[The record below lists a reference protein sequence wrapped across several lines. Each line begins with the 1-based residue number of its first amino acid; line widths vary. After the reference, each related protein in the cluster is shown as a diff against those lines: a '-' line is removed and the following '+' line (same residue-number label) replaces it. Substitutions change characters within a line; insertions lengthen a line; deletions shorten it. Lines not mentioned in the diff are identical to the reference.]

1 MNKIIVAGGTGFIG
15 SHLVKKFLDEGHKVF
30 ILDANINYFYPLD
43 DFTIKNLEW
52 RNKNL
57 IKDAKIFKFN
67 LNDINELR
75 RTIDEINPTHIV
87 NLAALPLAKNAI
99 SDTDDAF
106 NSIIVNAK
114 NFMEIL
120 RDKKSNTKFIH
131 ISSSMIYGDFEKEPN
146 FEEASKD
153 PKEIYGSFKYASEVI
168 VKGYAKIFDINLNI
182 IRPTAVYGPTDNNR
196 RVIQTFI
203 EKALKNETIYANNP
217 ENNYLDF
224 TYVDDAA
231 EGIKCV
237 TLAETPKNEAFNISY
252 GKANSIM
259 TMINIL
265 REYFPNLKFEA
276 QNKDTFYPK
285 RGSLDISKV
294 KKYTSYHPKTDLK
307 SGIKKYID
315 FINSNLI

>member
-67 LNDINELR
+67 LNDIDELR

-146 FEEASKD
+146 FEEASKN

-168 VKGYAKIFDINLNI
+168 VQGYAKIFDINLNI

-217 ENNYLDF
+217 ENNFLDF

-265 REYFPNLKFEA
+265 REYFPKLKFEA

-285 RGSLDISKV
+285 RGSLDISKA
-294 KKYTSYHPKTDLK
+294 KKYTNYQPKTDLK

-315 FINSNLI
+315 FINSNLK

>member
-1 MNKIIVAGGTGFIG
+1 MNRIIIAGGTGFIG
-15 SHLVKKFLDEGHKVF
+15 SHLVKKLLDSNNEVF

-43 DFTIKNLEW
+43 DFSVKNLEW

-57 IKDAKIFKFN
+57 IKGSKIFKFN

-106 NSIIVNAK
+106 NSIIINAK

-120 RDKKSNTKFIH
+120 RDRKSNTKFIH

-146 FEEASKD
+146 LEEASKN

-168 VKGYAKIFDINLNI
+168 VQGYAKIFDINLNI

-203 EKALKNETIYANNP
+203 EKAIKNETIYANNP
-217 ENNYLDF
+217 ENNFLDF
-224 TYVDDAA
+224 TYIDDIA

-294 KKYTSYHPKTDLK
+294 KKYTDYKPQTDLK

-315 FINSNLI
+315 FINLNLK

>member
-1 MNKIIVAGGTGFIG
+1 MNRIIVAGGTGFIG
-15 SHLVKKFLDEGHKVF
+15 SHLVKKFIDEGHQVF

-52 RNKNL
+52 RDKNL
-57 IKDAKIFKFN
+57 TKGAKIFKFN

-75 RTIDEINPTHIV
+75 RVMDEINPTHIV

-106 NSIIVNAK
+106 NSIIINAK

-131 ISSSMIYGDFEKEPN
+131 ISSSMIYGDFQKEPN
-146 FEEASKD
+146 FEEALKD

-168 VKGYAKIFDINLNI
+168 VKGYARIFDINLNI

-203 EKALKNETIYANNP
+203 EKALKDETIYANNP
-217 ENNYLDF
+217 ENNFLDF

-259 TMINIL
+259 DMINIL
-265 REYFPNLKFEA
+265 KEYFPHLKFKS
-276 QNKDTFYPK
+276 QDKDTFYPK

-294 KKYTSYHPKTDLK
+294 KKYTNYQPKTDLK
-307 SGIKKYID
+307 SGIKKYIN
-315 FINSNLI
+315 FINSNLK

>member
-168 VKGYAKIFDINLNI
+168 VKGYAQIFDINLNI

-203 EKALKNETIYANNP
+203 EKAIKNETIYANNP
-217 ENNYLDF
+217 ENNFLDF
-224 TYVDDAA
+224 TYIDDIA

-294 KKYTSYHPKTDLK
+294 KKYTDYKPQTDLK

-315 FINSNLI
+315 FINSNLK

>member
-168 VKGYAKIFDINLNI
+168 VKGYAQIFDINLNI

-285 RGSLDISKV
+285 RGSLDISKA
-294 KKYTSYHPKTDLK
+294 KKYTNYQPETDLK

-315 FINSNLI
+315 FINSNLK

>member
-1 MNKIIVAGGTGFIG
+1 MNRIIVAGGTGFIG
-15 SHLVKKFLDEGHKVF
+15 SHLVKKLLDENNEVF

-52 RNKNL
+52 RKKNL
-57 IKDAKIFKFN
+57 IKDTKIFKFN
-67 LNDINELR
+67 LNDVNELR
-75 RTIDEINPTHIV
+75 RAIKEINPTHIV

-106 NSIIVNAK
+106 NSIIINAK

-120 RDKKSNTKFIH
+120 RDDKSKAKFIH

-168 VKGYAKIFDINLNI
+168 VRGYARIFGIKLNI
-182 IRPTAVYGPTDNNR
+182 IRPTAVYGPTDNNK

-203 EKALKNETIYANNP
+203 EKALRNETIYANNP
-217 ENNYLDF
+217 ESNFLDF
-224 TYVDDAA
+224 TYVEDIA
-231 EGIKCV
+231 EGIKSV
-237 TLAETPKNEAFNISY
+237 TLAETPNNEVFNVSY
-252 GKANSIM
+252 GKAHSIM
-259 TMINIL
+259 SMINIL
-265 REYFPNLKFEA
+265 REHFPNLKYEIK
-276 QNKDTFYPK
+276 NNDSFYPK

-294 KKYTSYHPKTDLK
+294 KKYTNYKPKIDLK
-307 SGIKKYID
+307 TGIKKYIK
-315 FINSNLI
+315 FISTV

>member
-1 MNKIIVAGGTGFIG
+1 MNRIIVAGGTGFIG
-15 SHLVKKFLDEGHKVF
+15 SHLVKKFLDEDHQVF

-52 RNKNL
+52 RDKNL
-57 IKDAKIFKFN
+57 TKGAKIFKFN

-75 RTIDEINPTHIV
+75 RVIDEINPTHIV

-106 NSIIVNAK
+106 NSIIINAK

-131 ISSSMIYGDFEKEPN
+131 ISSSMIYGDFQKEPN
-146 FEEASKD
+146 FEEALKD

-224 TYVDDAA
+224 TYVDDTA

-285 RGSLDISKV
+285 RGSLDISKA
-294 KKYTSYHPKTDLK
+294 KKYTDYQPKTDLK
-307 SGIKKYID
+307 SGIKKYINY
-315 FINSNLI
+315 INSNLK

>member
-1 MNKIIVAGGTGFIG
+1 MNRIIVAGGTGFIG
-15 SHLVKKFLDEGHKVF
+15 SHLVKKFLDEDHQVF

-52 RNKNL
+52 RDKNL
-57 IKDAKIFKFN
+57 IKGAKIFKFN

-75 RTIDEINPTHIV
+75 RVIDEINPTHIV

-106 NSIIVNAK
+106 NSIIINAK

-131 ISSSMIYGDFEKEPN
+131 ISSSMIYGDFQKEPN
-146 FEEASKD
+146 FEEALKD

-203 EKALKNETIYANNP
+203 EKALKDETIYANNP
-217 ENNYLDF
+217 ENNFLDF
-224 TYVDDAA
+224 TYVDDTA
-231 EGIKCV
+231 EGIKCI
-237 TLAETPKNEAFNISY
+237 TLAETPKNEAFNISF

-259 TMINIL
+259 DMINIL
-265 REYFPNLKFEA
+265 KEYFPNLKFES

-294 KKYTSYHPKTDLK
+294 KKYTNYQPKTDLK
-307 SGIKKYID
+307 SGIKKYIN
-315 FINSNLI
+315 FINLNLK

>member
-168 VKGYAKIFDINLNI
+168 VKGYAQIFDINLNI

-217 ENNYLDF
+217 ENNFLDF

-285 RGSLDISKV
+285 RGSLDISKA
-294 KKYTSYHPKTDLK
+294 KKYTNYQPETDLK

-315 FINSNLI
+315 FINSNLK

>member
-1 MNKIIVAGGTGFIG
+1 MNRIIVAGGTGFIG
-15 SHLVKKFLDEGHKVF
+15 SHLVKKLLDENNEVF

-52 RNKNL
+52 RKKNL
-57 IKDAKIFKFN
+57 IKDTKIFQFN
-67 LNDINELR
+67 LNDVNELR
-75 RTIDEINPTHIV
+75 KTIKEINPTHIV

-106 NSIIVNAK
+106 NSIIINAK

-120 RDKKSNTKFIH
+120 RNDKSKAKFIH

-168 VKGYAKIFDINLNI
+168 VRGYAKIFGIKLNI
-182 IRPTAVYGPTDNNR
+182 IRPTAVYGPTDNNK

-203 EKALKNETIYANNP
+203 EKALRNETIYANNP
-217 ENNYLDF
+217 ENNFLDF
-224 TYVDDAA
+224 TYIEDIA

-237 TLAETPKNEAFNISY
+237 SLAETPNNEVFNISY
-252 GKANSIM
+252 GKAHSIM
-259 TMINIL
+259 SMINIL
-265 REYFPNLKFEA
+265 KEHFPNLKFEIK
-276 QNKDTFYPK
+276 NDDSYYPK

-294 KKYTSYHPKTDLK
+294 KKYTNYNPKTDLK
-307 SGIKKYID
+307 TGIKNYIK
-315 FINSNLI
+315 FINTV

>member
-1 MNKIIVAGGTGFIG
+1 MNRIIIAGGTGFIG
-15 SHLVKKFLDEGHKVF
+15 SHLVKKLLDSNNEVF

-43 DFTIKNLEW
+43 DFSVKNLEW

-57 IKDAKIFKFN
+57 IKGSKIFKFN

-106 NSIIVNAK
+106 NSIIINAK

-120 RDKKSNTKFIH
+120 RDRKSNTKFIH

-146 FEEASKD
+146 FEEASKN

-168 VKGYAKIFDINLNI
+168 VQGYAKIFDINLNI

-203 EKALKNETIYANNP
+203 EKAIKNETIYANNP
-217 ENNYLDF
+217 ENNFLDF
-224 TYVDDAA
+224 TYIDDIA

-294 KKYTSYHPKTDLK
+294 KKYTDYKPQTDLK

-315 FINSNLI
+315 FINLNLK

>member
-1 MNKIIVAGGTGFIG
+1 MNRIIVAGGTGFIG
-15 SHLVKKFLDEGHKVF
+15 SHLVKKFLDEDHQVF

-52 RNKNL
+52 RDKNL
-57 IKDAKIFKFN
+57 TKGAKIFKFN

-75 RTIDEINPTHIV
+75 RVIDEINPTHIV

-106 NSIIVNAK
+106 NSIIINAK

-131 ISSSMIYGDFEKEPN
+131 ISSSMIYGDFQKEPN
-146 FEEASKD
+146 FEEALKD

-203 EKALKNETIYANNP
+203 EKALKEETIYANNP
-217 ENNYLDF
+217 ENNFLDF

-231 EGIKCV
+231 EGIKCI

-259 TMINIL
+259 DMINIL
-265 REYFPNLKFEA
+265 KLYFPRLKFES

-285 RGSLDISKV
+285 RGSLDITKA
-294 KKYTSYHPKTDLK
+294 KKYTNYYPKTDLK
-307 SGIKKYID
+307 SGIEKYIN
-315 FINSNLI
+315 FINLNLK

>member
-1 MNKIIVAGGTGFIG
+1 MSRIIVAGGTGFIG

-43 DFTIKNLEW
+43 EFSVKNLEW

-67 LNDINELR
+67 LNDIDELR

-217 ENNYLDF
+217 ENNFLDF

-265 REYFPNLKFEA
+265 REYFPKLKFEA

-285 RGSLDISKV
+285 RGSLDISKA
-294 KKYTSYHPKTDLK
+294 KKYTNYQPKTDLK

>member
-1 MNKIIVAGGTGFIG
+1 
-15 SHLVKKFLDEGHKVF
+15 
-30 ILDANINYFYPLD
+30 
-43 DFTIKNLEW
+43 
-52 RNKNL
+52 
-57 IKDAKIFKFN
+57 
-67 LNDINELR
+67 
-75 RTIDEINPTHIV
+75 
-87 NLAALPLAKNAI
+87 
-99 SDTDDAF
+99 
-106 NSIIVNAK
+106 
-114 NFMEIL
+114 MEIL

-217 ENNYLDF
+217 ENNFLDF

>member
-1 MNKIIVAGGTGFIG
+1 MNKIIVAGGPGFIG

-57 IKDAKIFKFN
+57 TKDAKIFKFN

-106 NSIIVNAK
+106 NSIIINAK

-217 ENNYLDF
+217 ENNFLDF

-285 RGSLDISKV
+285 RGSLDISKA
-294 KKYTSYHPKTDLK
+294 KKYTNYQPNTDLK

-315 FINSNLI
+315 FINSNLK